1 MWSRMW
7 FRAST
12 KCKQI
17 SSKAKTW
24 QGKRGVWAA
33 EYGVRSADYGLRYT
47 GESAEC
53 GVRIWCLQ
61 PTAPTS
67 YPGYYLRLWTGNGV
81 RIMDYGVRKECN
93 AKYEVRIMDC
103 GVRGAES
110 MDVKY
115 GVRIMD
121 CGRSM
126 CVRNKHSHHSIIHKF
141 HNTGILRT
149 SNEWTKSLIDTIYYI
164 HIGLI
169 RKPCTVNFGAL
180 ANVLSPFKV

>member
-1 MWSRMW
+1 MGSRMW

-17 SSKAKTW
+17 SSKT
-24 QGKRGVWAA
+24 
-33 EYGVRSADYGLRYT
+33 RSSVGSRIWC
-47 GESAEC
+47 AEC
-53 GVRIWCLQ
+53 GLWIAVYGGECGMRSKDLV
-61 PTAPTS
+61 PPTS

-81 RIMDYGVRKECN
+81 RVMDYGVRKEWN

-110 MDVKY
+110 MDAKY

-141 HNTGILRT
+141 HNTSILRT
-149 SNEWTKSLIDTIYYI
+149 SKEWTKSLIDTIYYI